1 MSSNLYGSFYK
12 SEQLPQPLRV
22 MILHHRTRKF
32 APAET
37 VSIYRDQIPA
47 LLPFCRKRLPGQI
60 RACFIHRQI
69 PAVACFLRRN
79 CKRQCVCRFQPV
91 LLTVP
96 RCRPGRSTC
105 SRLVAGICSGIRYS
119 CSPKEAAA
127 QHHLP
132 VSFQE
137 TPVIL
142 QDTLLLLPLPA
153 VFLLHSHNIPG
164 NFRNGSLFSRT
175 ATKCPSPCR

>member
-22 MILHHRTRKF
+22 MILHHKTRKF

-96 RCRPGRSTC
+96 RCRPD
-105 SRLVAGICSGIRYS
+105 
-119 CSPKEAAA
+119 AAHA
-127 QHHLP
+127 A
-132 VSFQE
+132 VW
-137 TPVIL
+137 
-142 QDTLLLLPLPA
+142 LPA
-153 VFLLHSHNIPG
+153 YVPASDTAALQKKQPPGIICRYLSKKLL
-164 NFRNGSLFSRT
+164 
-175 ATKCPSPCR
+175 

>member
-22 MILHHRTRKF
+22 VILHHRTCKF

-69 PAVACFLRRN
+69 PAVTCFLRRN

-91 LLTVP
+91 LFNCAKMQARTQHMQP
-96 RCRPGRSTC
+96 SGCRHMFRHQIQLLSKKKQPPGI
-105 SRLVAGICSGIRYS
+105 ICRYLS
-119 CSPKEAAA
+119 KK
-127 QHHLP
+127 
-132 VSFQE
+132 
-137 TPVIL
+137 
-142 QDTLLLLPLPA
+142 LL
-153 VFLLHSHNIPG
+153 
-164 NFRNGSLFSRT
+164 
-175 ATKCPSPCR
+175 